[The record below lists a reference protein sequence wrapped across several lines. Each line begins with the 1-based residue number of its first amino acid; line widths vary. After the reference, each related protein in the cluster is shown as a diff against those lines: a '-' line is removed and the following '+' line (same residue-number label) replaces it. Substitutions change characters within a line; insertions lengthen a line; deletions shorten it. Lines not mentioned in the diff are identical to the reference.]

1 MITEYH
7 VKLIKQGNQ
16 QTLLIPTQL
25 NLNTSF
31 VKIRQENDKL
41 IIEPESEP
49 KSSLIEVLSNLDPLD
64 EDFPD
69 VDQGLLPLD
78 DIEL

>member
-25 NLNTSF
+25 NLN
-31 VKIRQENDKL
+31 
-41 IIEPESEP
+41 
-49 KSSLIEVLSNLDPLD
+49 SLQY
-64 EDFPD
+64 FFC
-69 VDQGLLPLD
+69 
-78 DIEL
+78 